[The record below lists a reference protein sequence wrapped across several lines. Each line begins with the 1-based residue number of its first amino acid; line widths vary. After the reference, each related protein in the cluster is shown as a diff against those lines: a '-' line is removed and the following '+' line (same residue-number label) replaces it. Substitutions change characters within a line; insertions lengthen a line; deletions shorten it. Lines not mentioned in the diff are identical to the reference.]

1 MESSHYQ
8 VKNLSQILVLILHRP
23 ASALLAVKP
32 LKKSWNEKV
41 KQRKEKEMLT
51 AFQKE
56 VRAGLAE
63 EKKVEFG

>member
-8 VKNLSQILVLILHRP
+8 VKNLSRILVLILHRP
-23 ASALLAVKP
+23 SSALLAVKP

-41 KQRKEKEMLT
+41 KQRKEKEMLA

-56 VRAGLAE
+56 VRSGLAE
-63 EKKVEFG
+63 EKKV